1 MAGRTTVFLT
11 PEETKRVTQ
20 KFEHGVEQRKT
31 RAGKAWKAEDRKG
44 LIQHAT
50 STSLMQELS
59 LASLG
64 FGGAAAAPK
73 KGDETMM
80 TYAIGAPY
88 PPCTVDAA
96 DLEPMAVAELQLE
109 SHHRGKKLTVR
120 RVSPVAELKTSSWAV
135 VEGVGAEPDQVVV
148 LETFLHKQR
157 MGRELL
163 DFGSEFII
171 KEPYYTLNGD
181 NEAVIR
187 VNHPS
192 DLVVAAFSEDPESWR
207 DNYKVED
214 PAVTPA
220 QCKEKGNAALG
231 KQQYALA
238 HAYYTR
244 GIVAA
249 DAAAADPASTLS
261 QDIRRNR
268 AHVNLLLQR
277 YDEAKADAL
286 ASLTNGASEEQQALD
301 SKAYFRAGSAAY
313 ALGEFAE
320 AKRCFVEQDRL
331 QPDNKTTQ
339 VNIRRTAKRV
349 EEQEKGS
356 HDMKKV
362 VASLPKVQWKPDVA
376 SFDGKTTVKSSPG
389 AGRGLFAARDFKAG
403 ELIMCEKAFCT
414 VSSKDKASAAVTALT
429 VDIGQDYSI
438 RVFPAGLHRAV
449 VQKLLNNPSQAH
461 KVLGLDSGDYR
472 GIGETGASTAEGPV
486 VDTFQVHNI
495 VQRNAF
501 GLGPQSPD
509 EDVSNATT
517 GLWARASYLN
527 HSCMPNSVKDFAGD
541 LIVVRAVQ
549 HIRTGDEITH
559 AYQDNGDY
567 DARQALLQTTWGF
580 TCRCKLCAAEAA
592 DGDEVRVK
600 RRELMKEA
608 EEFAQSNN
616 PNGARIVALTKA
628 KRLRKALD
636 ETYDGKRFKGLPR
649 LATKVIDQWLAI
661 AQR

>member
-1 MAGRTTVFLT
+1 MAGSTTVFLT

-20 KFEHGVEQRKT
+20 KFEHGAEQRKT
-31 RAGKAWKAEDRKG
+31 RAGEAWKAEDRRG

-64 FGGAAAAPK
+64 FGAAPK

-80 TYAIGAPY
+80 TYAVGAPY

-109 SHHRGKKLTVR
+109 SHHRGKKLAVR

-163 DFGSEFII
+163 DFGSEFIV

-181 NEAVIR
+181 NEAVVR

-231 KQQYALA
+231 KKQYALA

-249 DAAAADPASTLS
+249 DAAAADPTSTLS

-286 ASLTNGASEEQQALD
+286 ASLTNGGASEEQQALD
-301 SKAYFRAGSAAY
+301 AKAYFRAGSAAY

-320 AKRCFVEQDRL
+320 AGRCFAEQDRL

-339 VNIRRTAKRV
+339 INIRRTARRV

-376 SFDGKTTVKSSPG
+376 SFDGATTVKSSPG
-389 AGRGLFAARDFKAG
+389 AGRGLFAARDFAAG

-429 VDIGQDYSI
+429 VDVGQDYSI

-449 VQKLLNNPSQAH
+449 VQKLLNNPSQAPR
-461 KVLGLDSGDYR
+461 VLGLDSGDYR
-472 GIGETGASTAEGPV
+472 GIGETGACTAEGPV

-527 HSCMPNSVKDFAGD
+527 HSCTPNSVKDFAGD

-549 HIRTGDEITH
+549 RIRAGDEISH

-580 TCRCKLCAAEAA
+580 ACRCGLCAAEAA
-592 DGDEVRVK
+592 DADEVRA
-600 RRELMKEA
+600 RRRALMKEA

-628 KRLRKALD
+628 KRLRKALE

-661 AQR
+661 AQQ